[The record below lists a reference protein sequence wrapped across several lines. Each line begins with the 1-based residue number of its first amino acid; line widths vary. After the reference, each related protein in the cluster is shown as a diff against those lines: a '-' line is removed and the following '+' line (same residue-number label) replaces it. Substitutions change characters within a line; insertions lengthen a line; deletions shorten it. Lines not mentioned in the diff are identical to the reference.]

1 MTTTSVPE
9 GTPFQQAV
17 WKELL
22 KIPKGTTI
30 TYKDLAARLGRPKA
44 YRAVAT
50 ACGANPNPGPIPCH
64 RVIASDGSLAGYSG
78 AGGIETKRRLL
89 LEEGVELSKKALI

>member
-1 MTTTSVPE
+1 MKNHSQITLPS
-9 GTPFQQAV
+9 GTPFQQTV

-30 TYKDLAARLGRPKA
+30 TYKELAQRVGKPKA
-44 YRAVAT
+44 YRAVAM

-64 RVIASDGSLAGYSG
+64 RVVGSNGSIGGYSG
-78 AGGIETKRRLL
+78 EGGVVAKRAL
-89 LEEGVELSKKALI
+89 LEAEGVKLT